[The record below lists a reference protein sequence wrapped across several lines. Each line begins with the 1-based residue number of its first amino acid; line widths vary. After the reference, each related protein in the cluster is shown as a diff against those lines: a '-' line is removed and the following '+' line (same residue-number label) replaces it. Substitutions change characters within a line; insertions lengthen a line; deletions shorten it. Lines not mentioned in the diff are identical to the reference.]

1 VRRVL
6 DHHAD
11 RTVVVVCHGGVVD
24 SVLRLVLK
32 APAVGAFQIYTRN
45 TSITEL
51 VLVKPNIWRL
61 VRYNDAAHL
70 AGLAAHSKPG

>member
-1 VRRVL
+1 M
-6 DHHAD
+6 
-11 RTVVVVCHGGVVD
+11 
-24 SVLRLVLK
+24 
-32 APAVGAFQIYTRN
+32 GAFQIYTRN